1 MTTAQAVAPLPELIE
16 ALERDAIARAL
27 QATGGNRMAA
37 ARLLQIS
44 RASLYERLAKWPDL
58 ESKVQVS
65 GNA

>member
-1 MTTAQAVAPLPELIE
+1 
-16 ALERDAIARAL
+16 
-27 QATGGNRMAA
+27 MAA

-65 GNA
+65 GSA